1 MCNFNHVFLSFTA
14 FPDQSKE
21 EKGRPAQSLSID
33 QQHNSL
39 GDKNGFASEGDRVW
53 MIGNKN
59 MFRSN
64 IPKTDTT
71 EFLDWQKFKLK
82 TTWKLEGFDF
92 ISRDAFSC
100 CIFVVLVSTCFPTPL
115 HQFVGTMT

>member
-1 MCNFNHVFLSFTA
+1 MRNFNHVFLSFTA

-53 MIGNKN
+53 MI
-59 MFRSN
+59 
-64 IPKTDTT
+64 
-71 EFLDWQKFKLK
+71 FLL
-82 TTWKLEGFDF
+82 
-92 ISRDAFSC
+92 A
-100 CIFVVLVSTCFPTPL
+100 STL
-115 HQFVGTMT
+115 SDSWLS